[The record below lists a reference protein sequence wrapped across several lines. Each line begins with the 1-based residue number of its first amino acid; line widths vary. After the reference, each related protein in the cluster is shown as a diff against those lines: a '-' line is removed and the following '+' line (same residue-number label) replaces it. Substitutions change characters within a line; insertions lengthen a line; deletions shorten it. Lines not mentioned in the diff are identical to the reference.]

1 MTCNQSLDLR
11 GTSQDLTGLVAAV
24 NTLTK
29 RIETMSAEL
38 EALQTEVS
46 EATTV
51 MEGAKTLLQ
60 SLSAE
65 IIALKDNPAKLV
77 ELAQSLDAKS
87 NELAQAIVDN
97 TPTPPAPPTP

>member
-1 MTCNQSLDLR
+1 MHCHESLNL
-11 GTSQDLTGLVAAV
+11 SHPPGLLELANAV
-24 NTLTK
+24 NTLTQ

-38 EALQTEVS
+38 DALKTEVS

-60 SLSAE
+60 TLSAE
-65 IIALKDNPAKLV
+65 IIALKDDPAKLV

-87 NELAQAIVDN
+87 NELAQAIVEN